1 MDGLLDIDDLAV
13 EFRGR
18 SGTVRAV
25 DGLSLSVA
33 KGETVAIV
41 GESGCGKSVTALSIM
56 RLLAEPAGRI
66 AGGAIRFEGR
76 DLAALSEKEMRKV
89 RGRAISMVF
98 QEPMTSLNPVLTV
111 ARQIV
116 ETVRLHEGL
125 DEAAARAR
133 ALAMLELVQIPEAAR
148 RLDQYPHELS
158 GGMRQRVMIAMALAC
173 GPQLLIAD
181 EPTTALDVTIQ
192 AQILDILRDLS
203 QRVGMATLLITHD
216 LGVVAEMA
224 SRVIVMY
231 AGRMVEEA
239 PVRTLLRGPRHPY
252 THGLLGAVPKL
263 GSSLSGQPQIMLAEI
278 PGSVPLMREPSRAC
292 AFAPR
297 CPLVI
302 ERCRTELPPAQVV
315 GEGHRS
321 ACWRPDEVAALPPPA
336 HIANAA
342 ATLSTPGGLA
352 P

>member
-1 MDGLLDIDDLAV
+1 
-13 EFRGR
+13 
-18 SGTVRAV
+18 
-25 DGLSLSVA
+25 
-33 KGETVAIV
+33 
-41 GESGCGKSVTALSIM
+41 
-56 RLLAEPAGRI
+56 
-66 AGGAIRFEGR
+66 
-76 DLAALSEKEMRKV
+76 
-89 RGRAISMVF
+89 
-98 QEPMTSLNPVLTV
+98 
-111 ARQIV
+111 
-116 ETVRLHEGL
+116 
-125 DEAAARAR
+125 
-133 ALAMLELVQIPEAAR
+133 VQIPEAER

-203 QRVGMATLLITHD
+203 RRVGMATLLITHD

-239 PVRTLLRGPRHPY
+239 PVRALLRRPHHPY

-263 GSSLSGQPQIMLAEI
+263 GSSLGGQPPIMLAEI

-315 GEGHRS
+315 GEGHRA
-321 ACWRPDEVAALPPPA
+321 ACWRPNEVAALPAPTNMA
-336 HIANAA
+336 AVAA
-342 ATLSTPGGLA
+342 ASALSGGIA